1 MPLVISCPSCKA
13 KLKAPDNAI
22 GKAVKCPGCGSA
34 IAVKAPAG
42 APNTVPAAPRQ
53 AAAAK
58 APPRRPAPEDDY
70 EVVEEEE
77 EVQAPRGKGRPE
89 PDEDDRP
96 RKPVKS
102 RADDDDLDEDRPSKP
117 NAYLGAGFSLD
128 TDDLEI
134 ANVYEDSPA
143 DRAGLKVGD
152 LIVRL
157 DNKKVSKR
165 SDLAAFL
172 RKCQP
177 GDEITVD
184 VQTPDDEEVT
194 IDVKLGRRPAE

>member
-1 MPLVISCPSCKA
+1 MPLVIGCPSCKA
-13 KLKAPDNAI
+13 KLKAPDNAV
-22 GKAVKCPGCGSA
+22 GKAVKCPSCGTA

-42 APNTVPAAPRQ
+42 VPGSSSAASRQ
-53 AAAAK
+53 PAGSK
-58 APPRRPAPEDDY
+58 APTPRRPEPNDDY
-70 EVVEEEE
+70 EVVEEDDR
-77 EVQAPRGKGRPE
+77 PRQGKGRSE

-96 RKPVKS
+96 RKSTKA
-102 RADDDDLDEDRPSKP
+102 REDDEYDDEDRPSKP
-117 NAYLGAGFSLD
+117 TAYLGAGFSLD

-134 ANVYEDSPA
+134 TNIYEDSPA

-165 SDLAAFL
+165 TDLAAFL
-172 RKCQP
+172 SKRKP

-184 VQTPDDEEVT
+184 VQTADEAEVT
-194 IDVKLGRRPAE
+194 IDVKLGRRATE

>member
-53 AAAAK
+53 AAAPK
-58 APPRRPAPEDDY
+58 PPAPRQPQPEDDY
-70 EVVEEEE
+70 EVVEEDDL
-77 EVQAPRGKGRPE
+77 APRGKGRPE
-89 PDEDDRP
+89 PAEDDRP
-96 RKPVKS
+96 RKSVKS
-102 RADDDDLDEDRPSKP
+102 RADDDDLDDDRPSKP
-117 NAYLGAGFSLD
+117 NAYLGAGFALD

-134 ANVYEDSPA
+134 ANVNEDSPA

-184 VQTPDDEEVT
+184 VRTPDDEEVT